1 MKARVKYRIGPT
13 EWIAEENHPYA
24 KSRAHMENWIANN
37 FKAIAA
43 GRTFMCSYE
52 ILEIT
57 E

>member
-24 KSRAHMENWIANN
+24 KSRAHMEKWIAIN
-37 FKAIAA
+37 FEQRAA
-43 GRTFMCSYE
+43 GKWGPCSYE